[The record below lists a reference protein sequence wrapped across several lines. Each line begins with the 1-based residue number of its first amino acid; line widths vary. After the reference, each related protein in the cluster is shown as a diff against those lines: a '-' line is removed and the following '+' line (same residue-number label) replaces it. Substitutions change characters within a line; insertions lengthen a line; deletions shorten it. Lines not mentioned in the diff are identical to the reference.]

1 MARQG
6 RAGPALGIS
15 AFGSFIAGTIATFL
29 IMLFA
34 PPLANFALK
43 FGPPEYFSLMLFG
56 LTLVASLTGGSV
68 IKALMMA
75 GVGILIGTIGMD
87 TMSSV
92 MRFTYGTYTLMD
104 GINLV
109 PLIMGLFGI
118 PELLINI
125 EEYTKAQIYKARV
138 ANLLPTLQD
147 WKDSIKPMLRGSFI
161 GFFLGILP
169 GGGPMIAS
177 LSSYAIEKKISGH
190 PEKFGTGVI
199 EGVAAPEAANNSA
212 SQGAFIPLLALG
224 VPTTAAM
231 AVLLG
236 ALMLHGIKPGPL
248 LISNYPHLFWGVVGS
263 MYIGNFMLLLL
274 NLPLIGIWVRFL
286 KIPYPILFPLILLF
300 CIIGSYSV
308 NNNSMDIVIMVIT
321 GIVGY
326 FMKKLDFSGVPL
338 IMAFVLSPFMELA
351 LRQSLRLS
359 RGSFS
364 IFFLRPISLILII
377 LAMLSLF
384 SPHVIK
390 LIKSLKRG

>member
-1 MARQG
+1 
-6 RAGPALGIS
+6 
-15 AFGSFIAGTIATFL
+15 
-29 IMLFA
+29 
-34 PPLANFALK
+34 
-43 FGPPEYFSLMLFG
+43 
-56 LTLVASLTGGSV
+56 
-68 IKALMMA
+68 
-75 GVGILIGTIGMD
+75 
-87 TMSSV
+87 
-92 MRFTYGTYTLMD
+92 
-104 GINLV
+104 
-109 PLIMGLFGI
+109 
-118 PELLINI
+118 
-125 EEYTKAQIYKARV
+125 
-138 ANLLPTLQD
+138 
-147 WKDSIKPMLRGSFI
+147 
-161 GFFLGILP
+161 
-169 GGGPMIAS
+169 MIAS

>member
-147 WKDSIKPMLRGSFI
+147 WKD
-161 GFFLGILP
+161 
-169 GGGPMIAS
+169 
-177 LSSYAIEKKISGH
+177 
-190 PEKFGTGVI
+190 
-199 EGVAAPEAANNSA
+199 
-212 SQGAFIPLLALG
+212 
-224 VPTTAAM
+224 
-231 AVLLG
+231 
-236 ALMLHGIKPGPL
+236 
-248 LISNYPHLFWGVVGS
+248 
-263 MYIGNFMLLLL
+263 
-274 NLPLIGIWVRFL
+274 
-286 KIPYPILFPLILLF
+286 
-300 CIIGSYSV
+300 
-308 NNNSMDIVIMVIT
+308 
-321 GIVGY
+321 
-326 FMKKLDFSGVPL
+326 
-338 IMAFVLSPFMELA
+338 
-351 LRQSLRLS
+351 
-359 RGSFS
+359 
-364 IFFLRPISLILII
+364 
-377 LAMLSLF
+377 
-384 SPHVIK
+384 
-390 LIKSLKRG
+390 